1 MCRRADMG
9 PWKKGR
15 LDSHKFRTTILWGY
29 RRRPCP
35 SSPQHGRP
43 RPVPPLPRPLAGTFS
58 STSSTSVPT
67 GSTSVTGQSRER
79 IREVAGSG
87 RSSSLLNE
95 KRFTAAVA
103 AGARPVSDSELPPPR
118 GGLAVSFSPETR
130 GPGGGGLIGGAVRSS
145 PSPPLPGDQAQL
157 APLRG
162 CVLPACCH
170 PEEETAQRLGRA
182 FKRFIRTCWFG
193 PMEAMSRPSRPGHAS
208 LAKK

>member
-1 MCRRADMG
+1 M
-9 PWKKGR
+9 R
-15 LDSHKFRTTILWGY
+15 L
-29 RRRPCP
+29 
-35 SSPQHGRP
+35 QA
-43 RPVPPLPRPLAGTFS
+43 PPLPFNAHSRPAPPCPAS
-58 STSSTSVPT
+58 STSIGRHNLHFRPCRVNFRS
-67 GSTSVTGQSRER
+67 GQSRER

-103 AGARPVSDSELPPPR
+103 AGARPVSDSELPPPP

-130 GPGGGGLIGGAVRSS
+130 GPGGGGLVGGAVRSS
-145 PSPPLPGDQAQL
+145 PTPPLPGDPAHL

-182 FKRFIRTCWFG
+182 FKRFIRTC
-193 PMEAMSRPSRPGHAS
+193 
-208 LAKK
+208 